1 MKVIN
6 VFLSIILVIGVLL
19 FAYFYF
25 EKYMP
30 LDKKLSDFNPKD
42 GPL

>member
-6 VFLSIILVIGVLL
+6 VLLSIILVIGVIL

-30 LDKKLSDFNPKD
+30 LDLS
-42 GPL
+42 LIHI